1 MTTSTSNFI
10 SLGKFF
16 IQSTLKIFRGKL
28 LSEKVE
34 EFVSANFQALNVIV
48 SFYTDKQSMQEIVL
62 LLSHGFP

>member
-1 MTTSTSNFI
+1 
-10 SLGKFF
+10 
-16 IQSTLKIFRGKL
+16 L